1 MTKTDVVP
9 PLEPGRYAF
18 FFDVDGTLATI
29 KSRPDE
35 VTIPAAVRDD
45 LAQLAGLCDGALAL
59 VSGRPMREL
68 DALVSP
74 LVLPL
79 AGVHGAER
87 RNGQGDIDRV
97 ALSAETV
104 SALTAELE
112 PAIAALPG
120 TQLESKG
127 MAFALHYR
135 RAPQYQQAIE
145 RLADSLVARFPELV
159 QQPGKC
165 VVELKPDGVS
175 KGAAIAAFMQQPPFS
190 GRIPV
195 FIGDDLTDEAGFKIV
210 NAMEGISVKVGE
222 GHTAARGSLP
232 DVAAV
237 WHWLEQTRLK
247 LDQNASALVRSKTL

>member
-1 MTKTDVVP
+1 MTQPDFVP
-9 PLEPGRYAF
+9 PLEPARYAL

-29 KSRPDE
+29 KSRPED
-35 VTIPAAVRDD
+35 VSIPANVRENLSR
-45 LAQLAGLCDGALAL
+45 LAALCDGALAL
-59 VSGRPMREL
+59 VSGRPVREL

-74 LVLPL
+74 LELPL

-87 RNGQGDIDRV
+87 RDGQGNIERV

-104 SALTAELE
+104 NALAAELG

-135 RAPQYQQAIE
+135 RAPQFREAIE
-145 RLADSLVARFPELV
+145 QLADSLVMRFPELV
-159 QQPGKC
+159 KQPGKC
-165 VVELKPDGVS
+165 VVELKPDGIS
-175 KGAAIAAFMQQPPFS
+175 KGAAIASFMQQPPFS

-195 FIGDDLTDEAGFKIV
+195 FIGDDLTDEAGFNVV

-222 GHTAARGSLP
+222 GQTVARGSLP

-237 WHWLEQTRLK
+237 WDWLEQTRIK
-247 LDQNASALVRSKTL
+247 LDQNASAWVRSKTL